1 MSKKEVISCGI
12 LIAEIYQRVGVE
24 FLVNLSFL
32 KQMGLINTLLKQ
44 QIDWGSHFS

>member
-24 FLVNLSFL
+24 FLVNLLFL
-32 KQMGLINTLLKQ
+32 KQMGVINTLLKQ
-44 QIDWGSHFS
+44 RID